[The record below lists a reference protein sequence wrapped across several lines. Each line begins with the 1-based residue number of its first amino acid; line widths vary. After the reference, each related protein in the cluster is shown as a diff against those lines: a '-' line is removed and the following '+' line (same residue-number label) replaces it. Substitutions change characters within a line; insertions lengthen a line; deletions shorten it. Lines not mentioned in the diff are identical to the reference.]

1 MLTASSLGYIFPGG
15 VSLLR
20 VGQSRFDRGN
30 EFIQPVKR
38 SSRCFRRSSLTFRPL
53 DAFLTFFKTSMITK
67 TLGKKIYGPVPAG
80 GLGPFSLTPSTPQQ
94 PSRAR
99 AIKGREIAREREDPG
114 PGPSA
119 AAETSLAGRGKPSTD
134 VARQQSRAVSLQKGT
149 NQPATRM
156 SLNRSQRSC
165 RSTKY
170 GTQAKT

>member
-67 TLGKKIYGPVPAG
+67 TLGKKNLWTGPRG
-80 GLGPFSLTPSTPQQ
+80 
-94 PSRAR
+94 RAR
-99 AIKGREIAREREDPG
+99 ALLSHSFDLPTALASAGNQRAGNSEREGRPW
-114 PGPSA
+114 PRSVR
-119 AAETSLAGRGKPSTD
+119 GRGNEPRRKRETLDRRRAPTKPGGVPPEGDEPTGHED
-134 VARQQSRAVSLQKGT
+134 E
-149 NQPATRM
+149 
-156 SLNRSQRSC
+156 SQ
-165 RSTKY
+165 
-170 GTQAKT
+170 